1 MNEKLAKEVIRYVHS
16 IGKYHPHKQINDSV
30 RGENMALGFIKS
42 EGGSTYPK
50 DIELAMGISSARV
63 AAIIKKL
70 EKRELVTRTGDKIDR
85 RKTLVSLTG
94 KGEKVAKKTEDK
106 IMYALGQMF
115 DALGEED
122 SENFVRI
129 IDKLIKNL
137 PKISKDCEEKFK
149 EMDDNF
155 DKNN

>member
-1 MNEKLAKEVIRYVHS
+1 MNEKLAKEVIRCVHS

-70 EKRELVTRTGDKIDR
+70 EQRNLVIRTDDKIDR
-85 RKTLVSLTG
+85 RKTLVTLT
-94 KGEKVAKKTEDK
+94 KQGEEVALETEKK

-115 DALGEED
+115 AYLGEED
-122 SENFVRI
+122 YENFVRI

-155 DKNN
+155 DKNI

>member
-1 MNEKLAKEVIRYVHS
+1 MNEKLAKEVIRCVHS
-16 IGKYHPHKQINDSV
+16 IGKYYPHKKINDSV
-30 RGENMALGFIKS
+30 RGENMALGIIRS

-70 EKRELVTRTGDKIDR
+70 ELRNLVIRTDDKIDK
-85 RKTLVSLTG
+85 RKTLVTLTEQG
-94 KGEKVAKKTEDK
+94 KEVACVTEKK
-106 IMYALGQMF
+106 IMYALGKVF
-115 DALGEED
+115 DYLGEED

-137 PKISKDCEEKFK
+137 PKVSKNCEDKFK
-149 EMDDNF
+149 EMDDEF

>member
-1 MNEKLAKEVIRYVHS
+1 MNEKLAKEVIRCVHS
-16 IGKYHPHKQINDSV
+16 IGKHHPHKQINDSV
-30 RGENMALGFIKS
+30 RGENMALGFIKA

-50 DIELAMGISSARV
+50 EIELAMGISSARV

-70 EKRELVTRTGDKIDR
+70 EQRGFVTRTGDKVDR
-85 RKTLVSLTG
+85 RKTLVALTE
-94 KGEKVAKKTEDK
+94 KGQKVAEETESK
-106 IMYALGQMF
+106 IIYTLDQMF
-115 DALGEED
+115 EVLGEED

-137 PKISKDCEEKFK
+137 PKISKICEDKFK
-149 EMDDNF
+149 EMDDEF

>member
-1 MNEKLAKEVIRYVHS
+1 MNEKLAKELIRCVHS
-16 IGKYHPHKQINDSV
+16 VGKCHHHKQINDSV

-50 DIELAMGISSARV
+50 EIELAMGISSARV

-70 EKRELVTRTGDKIDR
+70 EQRNLVIRTDDKIDR
-85 RKTLVSLTG
+85 RKTLVTLTEQ
-94 KGEKVAKKTEDK
+94 GEEVALETEKK
-106 IMYALGQMF
+106 IMYALSKMF
-115 DALGEED
+115 DYLGEED

-137 PKISKDCEEKFK
+137 PKVSKDCEEKFK

-155 DKNN
+155 DKNI

>member
-1 MNEKLAKEVIRYVHS
+1 MNEKLAKEVIRCVHS

-30 RGENMALGFIKS
+30 RGENMALGFIRA

-50 DIELAMGISSARV
+50 EIELAMGISSARV

-70 EKRELVTRTGDKIDR
+70 EQRGFVRRTGDKVDR
-85 RKTLVSLTG
+85 RKTLVTLTENG
-94 KGEKVAKKTEDK
+94 QKVAKETESK
-106 IMYALGQMF
+106 IIYTLDQMF
-115 DALGEED
+115 EVLGKED

-137 PKISKDCEEKFK
+137 PKISKTCEDKFK
-149 EMDDNF
+149 EMDDEF

>member
-1 MNEKLAKEVIRYVHS
+1 MNEKLAKEVIRCVHS
-16 IGKYHPHKQINDSV
+16 IGKHHPNKQINDSV

-50 DIELAMGISSARV
+50 EIELAMGISSARV

-70 EKRELVTRTGDKIDR
+70 EQRNLVIRTDDKIDR
-85 RKTLVSLTG
+85 RKTLVTLT
-94 KGEKVAKKTEDK
+94 KQGEEVALETEKK

-115 DALGEED
+115 DYLGEED

-155 DKNN
+155 DKNI

>member
-1 MNEKLAKEVIRYVHS
+1 
-16 IGKYHPHKQINDSV
+16 
-30 RGENMALGFIKS
+30 
-42 EGGSTYPK
+42 
-50 DIELAMGISSARV
+50 MGISSARV

-85 RKTLVSLTG
+85 RKTLVSLTE
-94 KGEKVAKKTEDK
+94 KGEKVAQETEDK

-137 PKISKDCEEKFK
+137 PKISKICEDKFK
-149 EMDDNF
+149 EMDDEL

>member
-1 MNEKLAKEVIRYVHS
+1 MNEKLAKEVITCVHS
-16 IGKYHPHKQINDSV
+16 IGKHHPHKQINDSV

-63 AAIIKKL
+63 AAIIKML

-85 RKTLVSLTG
+85 RKTLVSLTE
-94 KGEKVAKKTEDK
+94 KGEKVAQETEDK

-115 DALGEED
+115 DAFGEED
-122 SENFVRI
+122 SENFV
-129 IDKLIKNL
+129 DKLIKNL
-137 PKISKDCEEKFK
+137 PKISKVCEDKFK
-149 EMDDNF
+149 EMDDSF

>member
-1 MNEKLAKEVIRYVHS
+1 MNEKLAKEVIRCVHS
-16 IGKYHPHKQINDSV
+16 IGKHHPHKQINDSV

-50 DIELAMGISSARV
+50 DIEL
-63 AAIIKKL
+63 
-70 EKRELVTRTGDKIDR
+70 VTRTGDKIDR
-85 RKTLVSLTG
+85 RKTLVSLTE
-94 KGEKVAKKTEDK
+94 KGEKVAQETEDK

-137 PKISKDCEEKFK
+137 PKISKVCEEKFK
-149 EMDDNF
+149 EMDDSF
-155 DKNN
+155 DKDN